1 MEEYSKRKE
10 AIKEDL
16 RRQYE
21 QILKDN
27 QRIADLRTDKERDE
41 EVKDQELRAAV
52 AELEESPEQAQAVLE
67 G

>member
-41 EVKDQELRAAV
+41 EVKDQELQAAV
-52 AELEESPEQAQAVLE
+52 AELEESPEQAQVVLE

>member
-52 AELEESPEQAQAVLE
+52 AELEESPEQAQVVLE